1 MLHRLSQFSFLKS
14 LYFPFL
20 IPTWAS
26 LVAQMVKCLP
36 AVRET
41 QVQFLGRED
50 PLEKEMATHSSILAW
65 RIPWTEEPDRGP
77 RGRKESDTTE
87 QLHSLTHSIP
97 TYPLISNV
105 KTTHWGKVS
114 FLSFMWLCS
123 NSGVI
128 SYGPYLHNNFI
139 IFVIYKGL
147 SPALILDISNWE
159 SPTPKLLQM
168 MIAAMK
174 LKDAYSLEGK
184 LWPT

>member
-1 MLHRLSQFSFLKS
+1 
-14 LYFPFL
+14 
-20 IPTWAS
+20 
-26 LVAQMVKCLP
+26 
-36 AVRET
+36 
-41 QVQFLGRED
+41 
-50 PLEKEMATHSSILAW
+50 MATHSSILAW

-105 KTTHWGKVS
+105 KTTHWGKVF

-139 IFVIYKGL
+139 IFVIYKITADDDCSHEIKRCLLLERKVMTLVMYRYESWTVKKAEHRNIDAFELWYWIRLLRGL
-147 SPALILDISNWE
+147 WTTRRSNQSILKEISPGC
-159 SPTPKLLQM
+159 LLEGLM
-168 MIAAMK
+168 LK
-174 LKDAYSLEGK
+174 LKLQYFGHLM
-184 LWPT
+184 